1 MGTSGAYGG
10 SNSQSWSQAH
20 DAVGSLPASGPASAQ
35 QVAQTIQQVAVAV
48 HRLFPAP
55 RTSTTYD
62 YEPSGLLG
70 RRSGSDGSITSGRS
84 RASGGGMSSSNA
96 ARGGAA
102 LWAGHAAASG
112 NQADLDA
119 LGVGLRLEDMRDLSQ
134 RDRCRYI
141 LDKVLGAPGSPDEE
155 VLRRASLEALKE
167 LAADPNR
174 DIEDS
179 VTTFMSAY
187 IYESALVEL
196 TSHKA
201 SQKLTPDQVLKHEK
215 DLRQYIR
222 GHAKYSGVTDGPR
235 ISAKSFMNKV
245 AEFRDKAL
253 NFLRKAIR

>member
-1 MGTSGAYGG
+1 M
-10 SNSQSWSQAH
+10 
-20 DAVGSLPASGPASAQ
+20 
-35 QVAQTIQQVAVAV
+35 
-48 HRLFPAP
+48 
-55 RTSTTYD
+55 
-62 YEPSGLLG
+62 
-70 RRSGSDGSITSGRS
+70 
-84 RASGGGMSSSNA
+84 
-96 ARGGAA
+96 
-102 LWAGHAAASG
+102 
-112 NQADLDA
+112 
-119 LGVGLRLEDMRDLSQ
+119 
-134 RDRCRYI
+134 
-141 LDKVLGAPGSPDEE
+141 
-155 VLRRASLEALKE
+155 LRRASLEALKE